1 MASKALKPRPDH
13 TNQPDSI
20 EHLESTNLKTLKAY
34 FQSKARAP
42 PFWQGSL
49 ADYPAMS
56 FIFVRWQ
63 QIKIQ
68 MQTSWVGRSTRGS
81 HYQLYYPSDRV
92 LVLFV
97 KVTYYAVQDHIQPCQ
112 LYNCATY
119 CHTKNKCRETIGKI
133 FFFNI
138 ILLIWFF
145 VLQKIILIG
154 KFLSDIKMINFY
166 FLKSRSL
173 EVVEKGYN
181 D

>member
-1 MASKALKPRPDH
+1 MGCIVGVFH
-13 TNQPDSI
+13 SI
-20 EHLESTNLKTLKAY
+20 FDKNSEAG
-34 FQSKARAP
+34 
-42 PFWQGSL
+42 QGIS
-49 ADYPAMS
+49 DCPAMS
-56 FIFVRWQ
+56 FIFVLWQ

-145 VLQKIILIG
+145 VLRKIRLIG

>member
-1 MASKALKPRPDH
+1 MVEGLENHWDQSIKLLSSGPCSSIRICPSPVPTLCSK
-13 TNQPDSI
+13 
-20 EHLESTNLKTLKAY
+20 
-34 FQSKARAP
+34 
-42 PFWQGSL
+42 L

-145 VLQKIILIG
+145 VLRKIRLIG